1 MFIIASLLVVT
12 LVILMSYKVL
22 LSRDQEKAKLLI
34 NNHTQESSDN
44 KRNDYDKLLR
54 KNIDLEDSLQKLKK
68 SKDKAEEND
77 RLKSVF
83 LANMSH
89 EIRTPM
95 NAIIGFSNLLLK
107 ENISEENRKEFVSL
121 IIENGNDLLNLIND
135 IIDISKIE
143 AEQLKVN
150 LTKCNLNE
158 LFRNIYLYYNDL
170 IIRNKKLQ
178 PRVELKFTSGQ
189 DRSYQI

>member
-107 ENISEENRKEFVSL
+107 KTFNFSYL
-121 IIENGNDLLNLIND
+121 
-135 IIDISKIE
+135 
-143 AEQLKVN
+143 
-150 LTKCNLNE
+150 
-158 LFRNIYLYYNDL
+158 IYLIL
-170 IIRNKKLQ
+170 SVITI
-178 PRVELKFTSGQ
+178 
-189 DRSYQI
+189 

>member
-107 ENISEENRKEFVSL
+107 ENISEEKG
-121 IIENGNDLLNLIND
+121 I
-135 IIDISKIE
+135 
-143 AEQLKVN
+143 
-150 LTKCNLNE
+150 C
-158 LFRNIYLYYNDL
+158 
-170 IIRNKKLQ
+170 
-178 PRVELKFTSGQ
+178 KFN
-189 DRSYQI
+189 Y